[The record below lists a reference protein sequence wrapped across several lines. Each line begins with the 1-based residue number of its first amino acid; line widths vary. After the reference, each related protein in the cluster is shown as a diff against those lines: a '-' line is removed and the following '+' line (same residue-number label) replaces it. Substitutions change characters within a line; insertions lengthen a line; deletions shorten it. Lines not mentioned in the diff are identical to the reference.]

1 MYRKAKCQQSS
12 QFSEE
17 VQLDIQTLK
26 TCCKSTTVLTV
37 VWAQGKVNKL
47 VEQKNESRNRSTD
60 AQMEITF
67 HRGSIVTTGGRMS
80 CFRIGG
86 KQPSIEL
93 GRKWDICCT
102 LYMKINF
109 RFIKILTVKKQN
121 FTTFRRK
128 IRESFYDFG
137 VGKNFFK

>member
-1 MYRKAKCQQSS
+1 M
-12 QFSEE
+12 
-17 VQLDIQTLK
+17 QLGVQTLK
-26 TCCKSTTVLTV
+26 TYCKSTMVITV
-37 VWAQGKVNKL
+37 VRAQGSGAP
-47 VEQKNESRNRSTD
+47 VEQKNEPRNHSTD

-86 KQPSIEL
+86 KQLSIDL
-93 GRKWDICCT
+93 GRKWDVCCT

-109 RFIKILTVKKQN
+109 RFIEILTVKKQN

>member
-1 MYRKAKCQQSS
+1 M
-12 QFSEE
+12 
-17 VQLDIQTLK
+17 QLGVQTLK
-26 TCCKSTTVLTV
+26 TYCKSTMVITV
-37 VWAQGKVNKL
+37 VQAQGSGAP
-47 VEQKNESRNRSTD
+47 VEQKNEPRNCSTD

-86 KQPSIEL
+86 KQLSIDL
-93 GRKWDICCT
+93 GRKWDVCCT

-109 RFIKILTVKKQN
+109 RFIEILTVKKQN

-128 IRESFYDFG
+128 IRIIL
-137 VGKNFFK
+137 